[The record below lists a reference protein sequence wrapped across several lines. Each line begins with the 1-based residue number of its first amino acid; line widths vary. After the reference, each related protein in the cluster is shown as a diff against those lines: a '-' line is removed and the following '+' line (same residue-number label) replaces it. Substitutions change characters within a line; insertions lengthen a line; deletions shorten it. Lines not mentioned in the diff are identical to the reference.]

1 MSIIF
6 PTYSEKK
13 SLSKSKQKKFCIWQI
28 VTNCE
33 RKRMRKLALSDEILL
48 SVDKAARYI
57 GGEVNSVMKNLDG
70 IDVRVAFCFPDVYE
84 IGMSNLGMM
93 LLYNMFNKRPDVW
106 CERVYSPWL
115 DLDKLMREQNI
126 PLFALESQDP
136 VRDFDFLCITLGYEM
151 CYTNVL
157 QTLDLSQIPL
167 KAADRDESCPIVIG
181 GGACAYN
188 PEPLAAFF
196 DLFYI
201 GEGETVYDALFD
213 AYKAN
218 KEAGGSREEFLLKAA
233 QIPGIYVPAFY
244 DVTYKEDGTI
254 ASFAP
259 NRPGVPEKVQK
270 QLIVDMD
277 KGYCPI
283 EKPVVPFIKATQD
296 RVTLEIQ
303 RGCIRGCRFCQ
314 AGMIYRPLRERDVEE
329 LKESARAMLKNSGH
343 EEISLSSLS
352 SSDYTHLEEL
362 VNFLIDEF
370 KSAGVNISLPSLRID
385 AFALDV
391 MSKVQDIKKS
401 SLTFAPEAG
410 SQRLRDVINKGLTEE
425 VILHGAHEAFVG
437 GWNRVKLY
445 FMLGLPTETEE
456 DMKGIAHL
464 AERIAEEYYDTV
476 PKEKRHG
483 KVQIVVSTSFFVPKP
498 FTPFQWAPM
507 YTEQDFIDKA
517 KVVKEE
523 IRAQLN
529 QKSIKYNWH
538 EPDVTTL
545 EGFLA
550 RGDRRASEVI
560 LKAYEKG
567 ALYDAW
573 SESFRYDIW
582 KEAFAETGID
592 IEFYTLRERS
602 TDEILPWDFIDA
614 GVTKEFLIREWKQAK
629 GEVVTPNCRQKC
641 AGCGARRYEGG
652 VCYEGKNK
660 IHKRRAYEICRT
672 S

>member
-1 MSIIF
+1 
-6 PTYSEKK
+6 
-13 SLSKSKQKKFCIWQI
+13 
-28 VTNCE
+28 
-33 RKRMRKLALSDEILL
+33 MRKLALSDEILL

-115 DLDKLMREQNI
+115 DLDKLMKEQNI

-136 VRDFDFLCITLGYEM
+136 IRDFDFLCITLGYEM

-218 KEAGGSREEFLLKAA
+218 KEAGGSREKFLLKAA

-582 KEAFAETGID
+582 KEAFAETGIG

-652 VCYEGKNK
+652 VCYEGKN
-660 IHKRRAYEICRT
+660 
-672 S
+672 

>member
-1 MSIIF
+1 
-6 PTYSEKK
+6 
-13 SLSKSKQKKFCIWQI
+13 
-28 VTNCE
+28 
-33 RKRMRKLALSDEILL
+33 MRKLALSDEILL
-48 SVDKAARYI
+48 SVDKSARYI
-57 GGEVNSVMKNLDG
+57 GGEVNSVMKDLKE
-70 IDVRVAFCFPDVYE
+70 VTTRVAFCFPDVYE

-244 DVTYKEDGTI
+244 DVTYKENGTI

-445 FMLGLPTETEE
+445 FMLGLPTETEK

-567 ALYDAW
+567 DLYDAW

-652 VCYEGKNK
+652 VCYEGKN
-660 IHKRRAYEICRT
+660 
-672 S
+672 